1 MNLPRPLRYAS
12 AFIVALLVF
21 LALDSIWLTLM
32 AQRLYR
38 PAVGEL
44 MREDF
49 DMQAAA
55 LFYLIYIG
63 GLLFFVIAPRA
74 ARERSVAAWRPVRF
88 RGLRHLRPHQPG
100 DAACVVMAGDGGG
113 PRLGCVRHFDERTR
127 PRTGCCSVRDAPRT

>member
-1 MNLPRPLRYAS
+1 MNLPRPLRYTG
-12 AFIVALLVF
+12 AFIVALVVF

-49 DMQAAA
+49 DVLAAA

-63 GLLFFVIAPRA
+63 GLLFFVIAP
-74 ARERSVAAWRPVRF
+74 ARHASEAWLRGALFGFVAYATYDLTNQATLRVWSWQVTLADLAW
-88 RGLRHLRPHQPG
+88 G
-100 DAACVVMAGDGGG
+100 ACVTSTSGLVAYWLLF
-113 PRLGCVRHFDERTR
+113 RAR
-127 PRTGCCSVRDAPRT
+127 RD